1 VGVGSTVGAG
11 FDSSV
16 GFVVGTFSANG
27 EGVSGVEESAGAAV
41 LEEVGGGEDGVEG
54 SAGVEVDFFAHGT
67 V

>member
-1 VGVGSTVGAG
+1 
-11 FDSSV
+11 V